1 MLDLQA
7 LPEELRDKVVAM
19 MYDAC
24 KTMGRNELYRVRL
37 VCVRLAATFYKR
49 LIMLTM
55 LKRFKPFRFDV
66 RFKKNTGYIMRYD
79 LHREYPNPCTLPIFA
94 WDLYDWQGLW
104 DIAEEMRRE
113 KIDTRSILRLGGAH
127 LDGAIDD
134 NGHALPDG
142 WRKVYDIRFER
153 ELRLDQHRHQVH
165 NWLQQ
170 RWEPSLFSIAPR
182 PADGARIEGLD
193 KAKRPRPWPWM

>member
-19 MYDAC
+19 MC
-24 KTMGRNELYRVRL
+24 NECSTMYPYELCRVRL

-55 LKRFKPFRFDV
+55 LKRFKPFYFALRFN
-66 RFKKNTGYIMRYD
+66 KNTGCITRYD
-79 LHREYPNPCTLPIFA
+79 LHREYPNPCTLPTHE

-142 WRKVYDIRFER
+142 WRKVYDSPFRQER
-153 ELRLDQHRHQVH
+153 RLNRQRHQVR
-165 NWLQQ
+165 NWLRR
-170 RWEPSLFSIAPR
+170 RWEPSLFSLAPR

-193 KAKRPRPWPWM
+193 KTKRPRPWPWM